1 MLFIAA
7 FLAVRY
13 IDLCANLGKMFFN
26 MSRMNAFLHIVQL
39 LFFQISFSRRKK
51 KEVIKLGNGSSLPSD
66 INNIYLLRSNKKL
79 YDDAIKMMTF

>member
-1 MLFIAA
+1 MPSTHRT
-7 FLAVRY
+7 VT
-13 IDLCANLGKMFFN
+13 
-26 MSRMNAFLHIVQL
+26 SL
-39 LFFQISFSRRKK
+39 LNFFQPAEK